1 MTVGLALGTLFVIIA
16 VVVYA
21 GALWWLDNQDSDKEN

>member
-16 VVVYA
+16 VAAYA
-21 GALWWLDNQDSDKEN
+21 ATLWWLDNQDSDKEN